1 MRRYL
6 IAYIAVLLVMLV
18 LDGTWLTLMVRSFY
32 RPRLGELLLE
42 KPNLIPAVAFYLLY
56 GAGVVALAV
65 GPALRGETW
74 TVAAVSGAI
83 LGFVAYAT
91 YDLTN
96 HATLRDWS
104 SAVTVVDM
112 AWGTFLTGTAS
123 AAAYWA
129 AQRFG

>member
-42 KPNLIPAVAFYLLY
+42 KPNLVPAVAFYLLY

-129 AQRFG
+129 ATRFG